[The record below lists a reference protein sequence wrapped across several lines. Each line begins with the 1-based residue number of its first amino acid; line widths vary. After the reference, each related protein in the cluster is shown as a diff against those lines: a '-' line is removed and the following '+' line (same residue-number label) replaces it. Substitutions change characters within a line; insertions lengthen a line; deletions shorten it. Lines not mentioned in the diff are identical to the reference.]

1 MDGPLSL
8 SFSWHRR
15 PQPPSGE
22 VAGAGA
28 FLGRRNW
35 GKGLV
40 TPRQPLRPAEPLSPV
55 LDDFSSGHLP
65 ARSKQLRRIN
75 VTRRLLMSSFSV
87 GGEAHEPTQPD
98 VLATAAPPASTR
110 GDPGCPPLPA
120 DPRRL
125 GVRPWS
131 LRRRHRP
138 HARSHPKMY
147 L

>member
-1 MDGPLSL
+1 MAAISTTAYPSSRAWTARNRKASRTSL
-8 SFSWHRR
+8 DSQR
-15 PQPPSGE
+15 PSGNSI
-22 VAGAGA
+22 AIGG
-28 FLGRRNW
+28 FLTLHHPTS
-35 GKGLV
+35 GL
-40 TPRQPLRPAEPLSPV
+40 TRDGSASR
-55 LDDFSSGHLP
+55 H
-65 ARSKQLRRIN
+65 SKQLRRIN

-87 GGEAHEPTQPD
+87 GGEAHEPTRPD